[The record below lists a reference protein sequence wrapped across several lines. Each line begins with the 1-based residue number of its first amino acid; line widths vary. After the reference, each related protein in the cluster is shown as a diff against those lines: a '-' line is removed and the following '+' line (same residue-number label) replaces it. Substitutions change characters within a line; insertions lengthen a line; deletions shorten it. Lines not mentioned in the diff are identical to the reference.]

1 MVPPRQASL
10 VMHRREAA
18 ARNKPGP
25 LTRLSRPSSQNKCC
39 PVSLAAAGFCESV
52 PSGRV
57 VVRSRDGMALS
68 SPPPHLLHTILVLL
82 KELDVRHAHSRTA
95 LALTAGLLAVLGT
108 SGCRAT
114 GRGTSST
121 ERSESFLR
129 VDNRSMLDMTVYVLR
144 GGERRR
150 LGLVNALSTQMLS
163 IPRVLIEGAGVL
175 RFLADP
181 IGGTRTPVS
190 EEIVVRHGD
199 VVQLIIPPQ

>member
-1 MVPPRQASL
+1 MLRRSRG
-10 VMHRREAA
+10 HRLLRKSDGA
-18 ARNKPGP
+18 KP
-25 LTRLSRPSSQNKCC
+25 
-39 PVSLAAAGFCESV
+39 
-52 PSGRV
+52 
-57 VVRSRDGMALS
+57 VVRFRHGMARS
-68 SPPPHLLHTILVLL
+68 FVPPHLLHKISRLL
-82 KELDVRHAHSRTA
+82 KELHVRHAHLRTF
-95 LALTAGLLAVLGT
+95 LMLTVGLLALVAT
-108 SGCRAT
+108 SGCQAT
-114 GRGTSST
+114 GRGPLST
-121 ERSESFLR
+121 ERSESFVR

-190 EEIVVRHGD
+190 EEIVVRNGD